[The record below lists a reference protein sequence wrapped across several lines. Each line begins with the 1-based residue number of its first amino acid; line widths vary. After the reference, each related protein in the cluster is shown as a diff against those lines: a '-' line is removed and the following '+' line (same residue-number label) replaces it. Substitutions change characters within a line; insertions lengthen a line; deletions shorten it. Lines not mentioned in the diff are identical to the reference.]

1 MAPIFATAKK
11 TLNVARLVSIP
22 PKTLEAILVSR
33 GIPLE
38 DIGDVEAALLGIGAV
53 FTPADA
59 VRFVFT
65 RTTIPPQRF
74 NTEHFPAFY
83 TAIDEPT
90 CLAEIKYHLTSAFT
104 VSERRYYQFLYA
116 TFSGSVVVTF
126 GQEASYPDL
135 ISSTSAGYPFCQSV
149 ATTARSAGHDALY
162 ASSARC
168 SGICVPI
175 FSEGA
180 ISTPHIETTVRF
192 TFDGSVLHHEMVTP

>member
-1 MAPIFATAKK
+1 MAPNFSTAKK

-22 PKTLEAILVSR
+22 PKALEAILVSR

-38 DIGDVEAALLGIGAV
+38 DIDDVEAALLGIGAV
-53 FTPADA
+53 FTPTEA

-65 RTTIPPQRF
+65 RSTIPPQRF

-83 TAIDEPT
+83 TALDEPT
-90 CLAEIKYHLTSAFT
+90 CLAEIKYHLTGAFA
-104 VSERRYYQFLYA
+104 VSERRYYQFLYV
-116 TFSGSVVVTF
+116 TFSGSVVVTI
-126 GQEASYPDL
+126 GQEALYPDL
-135 ISSTSAGYPFCQSV
+135 TSSTSAGYPFCQSI
-149 ATTARSAGHDALY
+149 ATAARSAGHDALY

-180 ISTPHIETTVRF
+180 ISAPRIETTVRF
-192 TFDGSVLHHEMVTP
+192 VFDGSVMHHETVTP